1 MVLRALVRRVAGV
14 SPIPGRPRGPWAV
27 FLASMAL
34 IVATGAVDAR
44 PAWCRTDPVVEIGGE
59 VADISVSAPPEAPTL
74 VTGATRVEVT
84 VPKGVSTR
92 LIASDFGFGKGT
104 EVSFDKSKRLRSSRS
119 GIEVLVSVYVP
130 ASDDD
135 MPVRVEFASR
145 GDEVLSPV
153 SAEGT
158 ANRPIKLRTKV

>member
-1 MVLRALVRRVAGV
+1 MVLRSLVRRVAGAG
-14 SPIPGRPRGPWAV
+14 PIPSRPRGTWAV
-27 FLASMAL
+27 FLAIMAL
-34 IVATGAVDAR
+34 IMVTAAVDAR

-74 VTGATRVEVT
+74 VTGATRVKVT

-92 LIASDFGFGKGT
+92 LIASDLGFGKGT
-104 EVSFDKSKRLRSSRS
+104 EVSFDKSKRLRRTPT

-145 GDEVLSPV
+145 VDEVLAPV
-153 SAEGT
+153 GAEGR